1 MPLWS
6 ERIIKEIQAL
16 PGADHAY
23 LKQVC
28 APDGDEVRA
37 ALAANVSQFGDA
49 FAMRARSLL
58 HSLDNRRFFQGFAEV
73 GAVSL
78 LQRGGFE
85 VRALHGAGPL
95 IEMAHPDGRAFN
107 LSVLAFVH
115 QTRPGG
121 DQLTRQRLVQALSRV
136 NSKHRFVVL
145 IRRWLP
151 HDLDPEP
158 VRRSLELWLSQ
169 VGSGAWEGRY
179 AAYEDEHIALEF
191 CLTGERARAGSS
203 PLAFALG
210 PFIAHRAMEVL
221 EPRVVRE
228 LDRYQAG
235 PERNLPLVVATASDQ
250 PWGINHGYLR
260 DFLYGRPT
268 LSSNESGLTRY
279 TFGGGGGPCAFRD
292 PLYQNFAGLLLIDRD
307 PADPLNLRA
316 RAHLNPW
323 CPLRLSANDTRV
335 STFAHAGGAAPD
347 EMRWY
352 VEAGEVVRLV

>member
-6 ERIIKEIQAL
+6 ERLISELQTL
-16 PGADHAY
+16 PGADHSY
-23 LKQVC
+23 LKQLC
-28 APDGDEVRA
+28 APDGDEVRESLA
-37 ALAANVSQFGDA
+37 DRVSLLGEPFAL
-49 FAMRARSLL
+49 RARDLL

-78 LQRGGFE
+78 LHRRGFAI
-85 VRALHGAGPL
+85 RALRGAGPL
-95 IEMAHPDGRAFN
+95 IEMAHADGRAFN
-107 LSVLAFVH
+107 LAVLAFVH

-121 DQLTRQRLVQALSRV
+121 DELTRERLVQALSRV
-136 NSKHRFVVL
+136 TSRHRFVVL

-151 HDLDPEP
+151 HDFDPEP
-158 VRRSLELWLSQ
+158 VRRSLELWLAQ

-191 CLTGERARAGSS
+191 CLTGEKVRGGGS

-210 PFIAHRAMEVL
+210 PFVAHRAMEVL

-228 LDRYQAG
+228 LDRYNAAAD
-235 PERNLPLVVATASDQ
+235 RTLPLVVAAVSDQ

-268 LSSNESGLTRY
+268 LTSNEGGSPRF

-292 PLYQNFAGLLLIDRD
+292 PLYRNFAGMLMIDRN
-307 PADPLNLRA
+307 PTQPLMIRA

-323 CPLRLSANDTRV
+323 SPLRLRPTDVGVSA
-335 STFAHAGGAAPD
+335 FAHAGGAAAD
-347 EMRWY
+347 ELCWY
-352 VEAGEVVRLV
+352 VGDGEVVPLG